1 MGPELSDAGRPVM
14 HLAATGHRG
23 HRAAGQTSDETRGR
37 VVSIPPDLVCRAAE
51 LHDALACPGAA
62 SAVFGRGRTS
72 YWRTGPRRPPGERGG
87 RRSPG

>member
-23 HRAAGQTSDETRGR
+23 QRAAGQTSDETRGR

-51 LHDALACPGAA
+51 LHDALACPGSRIGGVWSGQNVLLARGPRA
-62 SAVFGRGRTS
+62 SAG
-72 YWRTGPRRPPGERGG
+72 
-87 RRSPG
+87 